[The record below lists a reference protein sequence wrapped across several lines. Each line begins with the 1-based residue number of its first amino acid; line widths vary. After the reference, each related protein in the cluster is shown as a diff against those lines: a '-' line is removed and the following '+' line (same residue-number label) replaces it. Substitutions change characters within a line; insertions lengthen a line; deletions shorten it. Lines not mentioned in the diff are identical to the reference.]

1 MADTNKLKDMLDNLI
16 NNKPEQAQTVFH
28 AYLKDKLTGVLGH
41 EVAEVPQSVPT
52 EPVVDN
58 TNSTK

>member
-1 MADTNKLKDMLDNLI
+1 MADTDKLKDMLDNLI

-41 EVAEVPQSVPT
+41 EKVEVPQVPAA
-52 EPVVDN
+52 PVVD
-58 TNSTK
+58 TDSKE